1 MDRFGVRNVY
11 YLRVS
16 ATTIISMVLYLDQ
29 RHVKWINRHPELLQ
43 QVVEHDLKPQYV
55 DIRPDTSLPSLLYKE
70 QAHTKG
76 QIHVQTHAI
85 GTVADRAAQST
96 LDPCS
101 PQSRTLHFPR
111 GPTSVDIPLTTS
123 DKIDANAP
131 LPPKP
136 SQSRTTVKQESD
148 DVEEHVIPESDNED
162 IPTSS
167 QPYTLDEEPED
178 TRKPYVIA
186 SYSSFKVFI
195 KELVV
200 VVEPSAE
207 VLAAMPDL
215 FEVEDDDSSKKEQR
229 QLFSAARRPFETGVA
244 HAQFGRASHRPPPAS
259 SRRAD
264 TPLFR
269 GMTEEPE

>member
-1 MDRFGVRNVY
+1 MVRGWTSDSRLVQG
-11 YLRVS
+11 
-16 ATTIISMVLYLDQ
+16 T
-29 RHVKWINRHPELLQ
+29 LL
-43 QVVEHDLKPQYV
+43 
-55 DIRPDTSLPSLLYKE
+55 LP
-70 QAHTKG
+70 
-76 QIHVQTHAI
+76 AI

-186 SYSSFKVFI
+186 SVRMSMDALTRSTRVSRCMYVMSNFASFI